1 MWIKTIPLKMKKT
14 KQEFMLEVKV
24 RKNNVEHALR
34 ILKRK
39 IKDSGLMLEL
49 REREFYTK
57 PSVKNRE
64 KRKLAKVRNWIR
76 QRENNPDWCGEPPTQ
91 SLKEKYGRKDRQKY

>member
-1 MWIKTIPLKMKKT
+1 
-14 KQEFMLEVKV
+14 MLEVKV

-64 KRKLAKVRNWIR
+64 M
-76 QRENNPDWCGEPPTQ
+76 NPDWCGEPPTQ

>member
-49 REREFYTK
+49 RQREYYEK

-64 KRKLAKVRNWIR
+64 KRKLSKVRNWIR
-76 QRENNPDWCGEPPTQ
+76 QREMNPDWCGEPPTQ
-91 SLKEKYGRKDRQKY
+91 SLKEKYGKKARKTK

>member
-1 MWIKTIPLKMKKT
+1 MVEI
-14 KQEFMLEVKV
+14 KV
-24 RKNNVEHALR
+24 RKGQSIERALS
-34 ILKRK
+34 IFKK
-39 IKDSGLMLEL
+39 KVKDSKVLFEL

-64 KRKLAKVRNWIR
+64 KRKLAKVRKWIR
-76 QRENNPDWCGEPPTQ
+76 QRELNPDWCGEPPTQ